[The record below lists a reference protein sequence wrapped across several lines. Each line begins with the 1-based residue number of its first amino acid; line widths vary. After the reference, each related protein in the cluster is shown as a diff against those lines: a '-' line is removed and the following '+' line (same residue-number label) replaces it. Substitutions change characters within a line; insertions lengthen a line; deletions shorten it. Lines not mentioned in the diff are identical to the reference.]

1 MIELL
6 KHIDIFL
13 FSAINNL
20 GFTEM
25 DSIMIILSHKLTFI
39 PLYVY
44 LLFQLYQ
51 NKQHNFLWLLLT
63 IVLLIFLA
71 DFGSVH
77 LFKNN
82 FQRLRPCHFL
92 ENIRIVNEC
101 GGKFSFISS
110 HAANMF
116 SITFFISLVLRKIK
130 LFIFL
135 FTISSIVGFSR
146 IYLGVHYPFDIIGGM
161 LWAIVVSLFSYKLF
175 LIKKDAAIQ

>member
-51 NKQHNFLWLLLT
+51 NEQHNFLWLLLT

-135 FTISSIVGFSR
+135 FTTTWARAITRNFLWLTVYFSCSQG
-146 IYLGVHYPFDIIGGM
+146 IFVFFI
-161 LWAIVVSLFSYKLF
+161 
-175 LIKKDAAIQ
+175 

>member
-6 KHIDIFL
+6 KHLDIFL
-13 FSAINNL
+13 FSLINNL
-20 GFTEM
+20 GFKEI
-25 DSIMIILSHKLTFI
+25 DIVMIILSHKLTFI
-39 PLYVY
+39 PLYIF
-44 LLFQLYQ
+44 LLFKLY
-51 NKQHNFLWLLLT
+51 KFDKKNFFWLLLT
-63 IVLLIFLA
+63 LILLIFLA
-71 DFGSVH
+71 DYGSVH

-92 ENIRIVNEC
+92 DNIRLVSDC

-116 SITFFISLVLRKIK
+116 SITFFVSLVLRKLN

-135 FTISSIVGFSR
+135 FTISSIIGFSR

-175 LIKKDAAIQ
+175 LIKINASI

>member
-6 KHIDIFL
+6 KHLDIFL
-13 FSAINNL
+13 FSLINNL
-20 GFTEM
+20 GFKEI
-25 DSIMIILSHKLTFI
+25 DVVMIILSHKLTFI
-39 PLYVY
+39 PLYIF
-44 LLFQLYQ
+44 LLFKLY
-51 NKQHNFLWLLLT
+51 KYDKKNFFWLILT
-63 IVLLIFLA
+63 IILLIFLA
-71 DFGSVH
+71 DYGSVH
-77 LFKNN
+77 LFKNY

-92 ENIRIVNEC
+92 DNIRLVSDC

-116 SITFFISLVLRKIK
+116 SITFFVSLVLRKLN

-135 FTISSIVGFSR
+135 FTISSIIGFSR

-175 LIKKDAAIQ
+175 LIKINASI